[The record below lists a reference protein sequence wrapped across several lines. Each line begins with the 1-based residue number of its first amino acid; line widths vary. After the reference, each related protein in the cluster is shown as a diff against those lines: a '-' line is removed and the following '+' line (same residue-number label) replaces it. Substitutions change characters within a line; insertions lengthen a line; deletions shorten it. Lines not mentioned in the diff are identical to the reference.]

1 MNIIEKYLHQKGYNK
16 CISQNSNIDVK
27 VMDKYPTIKNFFIT
41 KNIVTKII
49 KPTKKKIVTIS

>member
-27 VMDKYPTIKNFFIT
+27 VMDKYPTIKKLFYYKEYCY
-41 KNIVTKII
+41 KNH
-49 KPTKKKIVTIS
+49 